1 MFSKIFIIT
10 LIVGIASAAT
20 AIGRP
25 APKPAALAHKKG
37 CYIKEINDVIPYGR
51 SNIAGHCMEV
61 VCKEERTFYSAC
73 STQPNTDP
81 NCKLLAGDSSKPFP
95 ECCPKTWCKTQG

>member
-10 LIVGIASAAT
+10 LIVGIAREAT
-20 AIGRP
+20 AIGQAP
-25 APKPAALAHKKG
+25 PKPAALAHKKG